1 MERAVSVAKDDLAS
15 VRTGR
20 ATPNMFSRIAVDYYG
35 AMTPIN
41 QLASINIPEARM
53 VIIKPYDQGSLKN
66 LEKAIR
72 DSDLGVNPSNDGQ
85 IIRIVVP
92 QLSEE
97 RRREMVKVARGKGED
112 ARVTIRS
119 LRRKAMEE
127 LHRIVRGRRGGRGRG
142 RPRREGAAGHRRP
155 VRPPDRR
162 AGEAQGSRAARGLMT
177 ASHPDTPAMSA
188 APRCKQRAQGPGLRA
203 CGPQPRRRDRRRR
216 RARRGGAGVA
226 AHRAALV
233 HRRRRVGRRG
243 RHLGAGRGA
252 APRRRHP
259 GSAAGAARRR
269 AGDGVAGLAVRARGH
284 RGRVRGHRARRA
296 ALADARRAPSTT
308 SATSRRGC
316 SPPRTCRCSARSPR

>member
-1 MERAVSVAKDDLAS
+1 MIDEALFEAEEKMEKAVTVAKDDLAG

-20 ATPNMFSRIAVDYYG
+20 ATPNMFSRVAVEYYG

-85 IIRIVVP
+85 IIRVIVP

-127 LHRIVRGRRGGRGRG
+127 LHRIVRDG
-142 RPRREGAAGHRRP
+142 E
-155 VRPPDRR
+155 
-162 AGEAQGSRAARGLMT
+162 AGE
-177 ASHPDTPAMSA
+177 DE
-188 APRCKQRAQGPGLRA
+188 
-203 CGPQPRRRDRRRR
+203 
-216 RARRGGAGVA
+216 
-226 AHRAALV
+226 
-233 HRRRRVGRRG
+233 VGRAEKE
-243 RHLGAGRGA
+243 LQ
-252 APRRRHP
+252 
-259 GSAAGAARRR
+259 
-269 AGDGVAGLAVRARGH
+269 
-284 RGRVRGHRARRA
+284 
-296 ALADARRAPSTT
+296 
-308 SATSRRGC
+308 ATVDKYVHQIDELVKHKE
-316 SPPRTCRCSARSPR
+316 AELLEV